1 MVVCKL
7 LLVISVNTLVRHS
20 RFLLD
25 RVLCCSAARSVGC
38 YDREELE
45 VAVSSCCFFFQHAF
59 LFCFQRNIDALLSP

>member
-1 MVVCKL
+1 
-7 LLVISVNTLVRHS
+7 
-20 RFLLD
+20 LD

-45 VAVSSCCFFFQHAF
+45 VAVSSCCFFFFQHAF